1 MQTNRSTFS
10 ILFYLNTSKKK
21 KSGKCP
27 VVGRISVDGKN
38 TAFSTGMDILPDD
51 WNVSTGLAVGKH
63 NTPIN
68 WQIEDFKTKLELHYK
83 DMVSKN
89 GYVTAEYLK
98 NALRG
103 IGTRQNTLL
112 QEFAEYLEEFR
123 KSVGVNRSYRTY
135 SMYLVAYNHLKDF
148 ISFKYGVKDM
158 AFGQV
163 DFSFVE
169 AYDYY
174 LKIDRGMTPRS
185 VEGNIV
191 PFRRVVR
198 RAINKGMV
206 RQDPFFNYVPTRA
219 RPKRRWLSNEEIER
233 IMKTPIANRSRNFVR
248 DMFIL
253 SSFTGLSYADVR
265 NLRESNIREMK
276 DGSKWIIINRQKTGT
291 ASYIPLLDIPMR
303 IIEKYKGTGKDGK
316 LFNLMNSPE
325 VNLYLK
331 DIAKAAGIDKRISYH
346 VARHSFSTSVCLS
359 QGVPI
364 ETLSQMLGHTNIKT
378 TQIYAEVTK
387 IKINEDM
394 TNLAERIQ
402 GKYELAENSTINND
416 NETLKINEH
425 GNNR

>member
-1 MQTNRSTFS
+1 MQTNRSTFG

-27 VVGRISVDGKN
+27 IVGRISVDGKS
-38 TAFSTGMDILPDD
+38 TAFSTSLDILPEQ
-51 WNVSTGLAVGKH
+51 WNAQSGTAIGKSKE
-63 NTPIN
+63 TDSIN
-68 WQIEDFKTKLELHYK
+68 RQIEDYKTEITNHYK

-103 IGTRQNTLL
+103 IGSRQNTLL
-112 QEFAEYLEEFR
+112 QEFAEYLEECR
-123 KSVGVNRSYRTY
+123 RSVGINKVYSTYR
-135 SMYLVAYNHLKDF
+135 MYCVAYNHLKDF
-148 ISFKYGVKDM
+148 IELKYGVNDVT
-158 AFGQV
+158 FGQV

-169 AYDYY
+169 SYDYY
-174 LKIDRGMTPRS
+174 LKTDKEMTPRT

-191 PFRRVVR
+191 SFRRVVR
-198 RAINKGMV
+198 RAIKKGII
-206 RQDPFFNYVPTRA
+206 RQDPFFYYVPTRV

-233 IMKTPIANRSRNFVR
+233 IMKTPIANPSRNFVR

-253 SSFTGLSYADVR
+253 SCFTGLSYADVR
-265 NLRESNIREMK
+265 NLRESNIRKME

-291 ASYIPLLDIPMR
+291 PSYIPLLDISLR
-303 IIEKYKGTGKDGK
+303 IIDKYRGTGKNGK
-316 LFNLMNSPE
+316 LFNLMNSSE

-331 DIAKAAGIDKRISYH
+331 DIAKAAGIDKRVSYH

-364 ETLSQMLGHTNIKT
+364 ESLSQMLGHTNIKT

-387 IKINEDM
+387 TKINEDM
-394 TNLAERIQ
+394 TKLADTIQ
-402 GKYELAENSTINND
+402 GKY
-416 NETLKINEH
+416 TLTDV
-425 GNNR
+425 

>member
-1 MQTNRSTFS
+1 MQTNKSTFS

-27 VVGRISVDGKN
+27 IVGRISVDGKSI
-38 TAFSTGMDILPDD
+38 AFSTGIDILPEQ
-51 WNVSTGLAVGKH
+51 WNTQSGSATGKSKE
-63 NTPIN
+63 TDSIN
-68 WQIEDFKTKLELHYK
+68 RQIEGYRTEISNHYK

-103 IGTRQNTLL
+103 IGTRSNTLL
-112 QEFAEYLEEFR
+112 QEFTEYLEEFG
-123 KSVGVNRSYRTY
+123 KCVGVNRSRRTY
-135 SMYLVAYNHLKDF
+135 NTYLVAYNHLKDF
-148 ISFKYGVKDM
+148 ISFKYGVKDV

-163 DFSFVE
+163 DYNFVE
-169 AYDYY
+169 SYDYY
-174 LKIDRGMTPRS
+174 LKIGRGMTPRT

-191 PFRRVVR
+191 PFRRIVR

-206 RQDPFFNYVPTRA
+206 RQDPFFNYVPTRV
-219 RPKRRWLSNEEIER
+219 RPKRRWLSNDEIER

-253 SSFTGLSYADVR
+253 SCFTGLSYIDVK
-265 NLRESNIREMK
+265 NLRQSNIRKME
-276 DGSKWIIINRQKTGT
+276 DGSQWIIINRQKTGT

-303 IIEKYKGTGKDGK
+303 IIKKYRGTGKDGK

-346 VARHSFSTSVCLS
+346 DARHSFSTSVCLS

-378 TQIYAEVTK
+378 TQIYAEVTRT
-387 IKINEDM
+387 KINEDM
-394 TNLAERIQ
+394 VNLAHRIE
-402 GKYELAENSTINND
+402 GKYELAENESKNKNR
-416 NETLKINEH
+416 KIEKQ
-425 GNNR
+425 

>member
-27 VVGRISVDGKN
+27 IVGRISVDGKS
-38 TAFSTGMDILPDD
+38 TAFSTGLDILPEQ
-51 WNVSTGLAVGKH
+51 WNAQSGLAIGKSKEID
-63 NTPIN
+63 NIN
-68 WQIEDFKTKLELHYK
+68 RQIESYRTEISSYYK

-103 IGTRQNTLL
+103 VGSHQNTVL
-112 QEFAEYLEEFR
+112 QEFAEYLEECR
-123 KSVGVNRSYRTY
+123 RSVGINKVYSTYR
-135 SMYLVAYNHLKDF
+135 MYCVAYNHLKDF
-148 ISFKYGVKDM
+148 IVSKYGVNDVT
-158 AFGQV
+158 FGQV
-163 DFSFVE
+163 NFNFVE
-169 AYDYY
+169 SYDYY
-174 LKIDRGMTPRS
+174 LKIDKEMTPRT
-185 VEGNIV
+185 VEGNIL

-198 RAINKGMV
+198 RAINKGIV
-206 RQDPFFNYVPTRA
+206 RQDPFFNYVPTRV

-233 IMKTPIANRSRNFVR
+233 IMKTPIANPSRNFVR

-253 SSFTGLSYADVR
+253 SCFTGLSYADVR
-265 NLRESNIREMK
+265 NLRESNIREEE

-291 ASYIPLLDIPMR
+291 PSYIPLLDIPLH
-303 IIEKYKGTGKDGK
+303 IIEKYRGTGKNGK
-316 LFNLMNSPE
+316 LFNLMNSSE

-331 DIAKAAGIDKRISYH
+331 DIAKAAGIDKRLSYH

-364 ETLSQMLGHTNIKT
+364 ESLSQMLGHTNIKT

-387 IKINEDM
+387 TKINEDM
-394 TNLAERIQ
+394 TKLADMIQ
-402 GKYELAENSTINND
+402 GKY
-416 NETLKINEH
+416 TLTDI
-425 GNNR
+425 